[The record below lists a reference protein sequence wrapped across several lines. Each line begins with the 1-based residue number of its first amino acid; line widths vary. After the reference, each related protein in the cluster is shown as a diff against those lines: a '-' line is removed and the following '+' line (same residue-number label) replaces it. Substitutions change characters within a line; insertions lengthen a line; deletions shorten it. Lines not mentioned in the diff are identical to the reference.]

1 MNNKQNTLLSFKQ
14 TTMSFL
20 QEANNNNDNFQAFYK
35 ERNKLGALI
44 NPLDSKI
51 KYSRNKK

>member
-1 MNNKQNTLLSFKQ
+1 MIK
-14 TTMSFL
+14 TTRFI
-20 QEANNNNDNFQAFYK
+20 YK

-51 KYSRNKK
+51 KFSQDKK

>member
-1 MNNKQNTLLSFKQ
+1 MQNVFYI
-14 TTMSFL
+14 
-20 QEANNNNDNFQAFYK
+20 EEFYK

>member
-1 MNNKQNTLLSFKQ
+1 
-14 TTMSFL
+14 MSFL